1 MVAPHL
7 DAMGKA
13 KYFFGA
19 VGQGSKVKLI
29 VNMIMGTMMGAF
41 AEGMKLCNAAD
52 LPMDQLLQVSFRVI
66 YIYMY
71 IYECMSVYIYMYIYT
86 YIYEYIYICIYVNM
100 YTYIYIYIYI
110 YITSGVRFRSDG
122 LPFI

>member
-52 LPMDQLLQVSFRVI
+52 LPMDQLLQV
-66 YIYMY
+66 YMY
-71 IYECMSVYIYMYIYT
+71 MYMNVCIYVYIYMYIYT
-86 YIYEYIYICIYVNM
+86 YIY
-100 YTYIYIYIYI
+100 IYIYI
-110 YITSGVRFRSDG
+110 
-122 LPFI
+122 